1 MKDFDVRTTPIEELF
16 PDPDESHYKRQGIQR
31 MCNLVRT
38 ALCDEHIHHIQF
50 NCQDKQVLLDA
61 QKHPEKYPTL
71 MVRVAGYS
79 VYFTDLS
86 TTVQNDVISR
96 TEHTL

>member
-1 MKDFDVRTTPIEELF
+1 MDNFNVKKISIEELF
-16 PDPDESHYKRQGIQR
+16 PDKDENRYKKQGLNR
-31 MCNLVRT
+31 LANLVRT
-38 ALCDEHIHHIQF
+38 ALNDKHIHHIQF
-50 NCQDKQVLLDA
+50 NCQDKEVLLDA

-86 TTVQNDVISR
+86 TVVQNDVISR
-96 TEHTL
+96 TEHHL